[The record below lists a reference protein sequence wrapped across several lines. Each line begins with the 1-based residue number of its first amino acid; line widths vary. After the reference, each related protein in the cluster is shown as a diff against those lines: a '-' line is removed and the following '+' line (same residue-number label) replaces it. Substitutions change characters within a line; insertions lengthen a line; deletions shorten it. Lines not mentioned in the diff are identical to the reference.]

1 MIKAIKMK
9 LNGGYFDIVTGNDY
23 GLSSSGVDCLEY
35 VKDGV
40 WYIESDPCAVCGE
53 AVITVPTG
61 CVLDRFSL
69 DITDGAFGVER
80 ITAEKI
86 YINVNNSAGT
96 VTELYGR
103 KIGVSVGKGSVRVGR
118 CDTDMLG
125 IDCGYGS
132 VDMNLAKSASDCTVL
147 CRHGMGEVT
156 YNSQKLA
163 RTCTVG
169 CGSNRIEIICGRG
182 SVNIS
187 TMKR

>member
-1 MIKAIKMK
+1 MIKEIKLK

-40 WYIESDPCAVCGE
+40 WHIESDPCTVCGE
-53 AVITVPTG
+53 AVITVPMG
-61 CVLDRFSL
+61 CVLEKFGL
-69 DITDGAFGVER
+69 DIIDGAFGIER
-80 ITAEKI
+80 VAAEKI

-103 KIGVSVGKGSVRVGR
+103 KISVSVGKGSVRATR
-118 CDTDMLG
+118 CDTDMLSV
-125 IDCGYGS
+125 DCGYGS
-132 VDMNLAKSASDCTVL
+132 VDMNLVKDASDCTVL

-163 RTCTVG
+163 RNCKVG
-169 CGSNRIEIICGRG
+169 RGSSRIEIICGRG
-182 SVNIS
+182 NVNIAAI
-187 TMKR
+187 KR